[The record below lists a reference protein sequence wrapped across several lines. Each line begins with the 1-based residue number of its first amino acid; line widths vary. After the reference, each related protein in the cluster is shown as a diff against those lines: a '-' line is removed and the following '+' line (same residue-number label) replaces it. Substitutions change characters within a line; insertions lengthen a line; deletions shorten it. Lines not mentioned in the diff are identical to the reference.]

1 MPEPSSIET
10 YVSSLTAEGEL
21 HSQSQDFSIS
31 EEAALAKLSGVLED
45 KQHWILKAVQAGVAA
60 QCRAMSV
67 KIGKTDT
74 TIVWYGLAPMEASVL
89 KTALCQSHPTNVPF
103 IDELVT
109 GLRALLGV
117 YPFQFGG
124 LGILTGSEDKTLALE
139 DQNLQELTLRVE
151 HPGDTVLGFRSR
163 SQRETAAEQ
172 AKLLYQRCLFCPI
185 PIKLDGRRIQTEP
198 EKSLRRFHGKH
209 FAKSPLP
216 LMDLETQKN
225 LSTWELSS
233 PPQIPEVF
241 SVRKWDNLPVVNKS
255 GASGCRGRFLVWM
268 ALEEYKVTT
277 GSGKNRTTEKRAR
290 VIEEPV
296 TVHWLRHGVTCGVDT
311 IYSHRSLGA
320 ALALDAGDAKTDLSG
335 LAIGERPLSEH
346 ALRDLFS
353 DLYGQAQK
361 PLAKRLMQPVPSFG
375 FPLLREIPYRIFYA
389 FGGSMVAMF
398 LGIGLHWLICM
409 FVTIPDEITMRVAAV
424 FVLVGAIV
432 GFFVIPDN
440 PYTDHVKKSMKT
452 LKSF

>member
-21 HSQSQDFSIS
+21 HSQSQEFSLS

-74 TIVWYGLAPMEASVL
+74 TIVWYGLAPMEVSVL
-89 KTALCQSHPTNVPF
+89 KTALCQSHPTNIPF

-124 LGILTGSEDKTLALE
+124 LGILTGSEDRTLALE
-139 DQNLQELTLRVE
+139 DQNLQELTLKVE

-163 SQRETAAEQ
+163 SQREAAAEQ
-172 AKLLYQRCLFCPI
+172 TKLMAQRCVFCPI
-185 PIKLDGRRIQTEP
+185 PIVLDGRRIQTEP
-198 EKSLRRFHGKH
+198 EKSLRRFSGKH

-216 LMDLETQKN
+216 LMDLEIQKN
-225 LSTWELSS
+225 LSTWKLSS
-233 PPQIPEVF
+233 PPEIPEVF
-241 SVRKWDNLPVVNKS
+241 SVRKWDNLPVSNLNK
-255 GASGCRGRFLVWM
+255 ATGCRGRFLVWM

-290 VIEEPV
+290 VIDEPV
-296 TVHWLRHGVTCGVDT
+296 TVHWLRYGVTCGVDT

-320 ALALDAGDAKTDLSG
+320 ALALDAGDARTDLSG
-335 LAIGERPLSEH
+335 LALGERPLSEH

-353 DLYGQAQK
+353 ELYEQAQE
-361 PLAKRLMQPVPSFG
+361 PLAKRLRQPVPSFG
-375 FPLLREIPYRIFYA
+375 FPLLREIPNRIFLA
-389 FGGSMVAMF
+389 FGGSMVAIF
-398 LGIGLHWLICM
+398 LGVVLNWLLSVI
-409 FVTIPDEITMRVAAV
+409 VTISEEATMRVAVV
-424 FVLVGAIV
+424 FVVVGAIV
-432 GFFVIPDN
+432 GFCIVPDN